1 MIHRR
6 ILREPLFHF
15 LLIGLALFL
24 WYGRVAPGSDPKQIV
39 VGQAQVDT
47 IARQF
52 EATWRRPPT
61 PEELRGLID
70 AYIRDE
76 IMYREGEALGL
87 DRDDPVIK
95 RRIRQKLEVL
105 SEETSARTLPAQA
118 DLAAY
123 LEAHPDAFRQP
134 AVVTFEQILVAPA
147 GSDAKVDA
155 GLASARRALELG
167 TAPEKLGVATLLP
180 RSEQDA
186 PLDLVARTFGEKFVA
201 QLETLPVGEWAGPV
215 TSGFGVHLVRVD
227 ARTPGG
233 VPPLEQVRAQV
244 LREWENDRRKRAL
257 EEDYRRMRERY
268 DVVIEAKVT
277 GAVKP

>member
-76 IMYREGEALGL
+76 IMYREGETLGL

-147 GSDAKVDA
+147 GSDANVDA

-268 DVVIEAKVT
+268 DVVIEAKVP

>member
-147 GSDAKVDA
+147 GSDANVDA

-268 DVVIEAKVT
+268 DVVIEAKVP

>member
-147 GSDAKVDA
+147 GSDANVDA
-155 GLASARRALELG
+155 GLASARRALQLG

-268 DVVIEAKVT
+268 DVVIEAKVP

>member
-147 GSDAKVDA
+147 GSDANVDA

>member
-123 LEAHPDAFRQP
+123 LEAHPDTFRQP

-268 DVVIEAKVT
+268 DVVIEAKVP

>member
-123 LEAHPDAFRQP
+123 LEAHPDTFRQP

>member
-268 DVVIEAKVT
+268 DVVIEAKVP